1 MSASE
6 SRSASGEV
14 VKGANGALSSS
25 AWPAAEPS
33 LISKALGTASA
44 QADADAQHPHQAE
57 MSREEM
63 PKARVAPDHVKDM
76 HGAHAE
82 QVPALAVGDTERA
95 VDPGIDDLGWS
106 QDPKVPVPVLHSIKN
121 EELWQL
127 IRRFNNSV
135 AHVKFIERPPP
146 GGMDL
151 NIADKDPFSPEKLK
165 STLERIYLTVG
176 LGFASFFKHIAR
188 IRSWHEQR
196 RTAVFAGTYAL
207 AWLLDIVV
215 PALISFVVL
224 LLVSPRS
231 RRVLFPPAPL
241 AAISAKTGEA
251 KVPKAGHLGSESLT
265 GAKESYQGEAAE
277 KEAEH
282 AVKSISKLAV
292 STAIGGGHQSTG
304 DAKAKAG
311 GQEESDEDS
320 ENYSIS
326 EKDGQV
332 KVEEPVAAL
341 TSSAHAAQDATT
353 ADDKG
358 TSQTAAAAVDQS
370 LWNTM
375 QPFLHALED
384 LADTWER
391 FGNALS
397 PMAPFSRHRARAF
410 LGGIL
415 APLVVV
421 SYFTSIYVVYR
432 GTTAGLGFAF
442 FAQPLF
448 DKLAISDLRKLLDEK
463 VPNWKEYLELRNSIL
478 KGVPTNAQ
486 LTITLLRI
494 GEANK
499 SPLPPPPPS
508 NVAPEPEAL
517 EGHEMADDSNL
528 PPEYKEQ
535 LREAA
540 QEQKEEEEEE
550 VSGGDT
556 SSGKQ
561 KAKKGSRFLRFLKGT
576 TAGATETALGANRVK
591 ASVGVEVAKRKV
603 GVVKKTLGPEASGDG
618 PSSFHARFKGKRGLL
633 LISTTA
639 TTPCVSFEKR
649 QPAHA
654 RAALA
659 AAEAAAAA
667 SRADGK
673 EEEDGEAAKKLA
685 DLAEKA
691 RPAPLFS
698 LQIDEIRSVK
708 KLGGLGIT
716 GKLLVGWALDSVVA
730 DGLEIETSSGQTFIL
745 SALPRRDEVFN
756 RLVSLGKQQWEAW

>member
-1 MSASE
+1 M
-6 SRSASGEV
+6 SGEV

-25 AWPAAEPS
+25 ASPAVEPS

-44 QADADAQHPHQAE
+44 QADVHARHPHQAE

-82 QVPALAVGDTERA
+82 QVPALAEGDSERA

-188 IRSWHEQR
+188 VRSWHEQR

-231 RRVLFPPAPL
+231 RRLLFPPAPL

-265 GAKESYQGEAAE
+265 GAKESFKGEAAE

-304 DAKAKAG
+304 DARAKTG

-353 ADDKG
+353 ADDNG

-415 APLVVV
+415 APLVVL

-432 GTTAGLGFAF
+432 SSTAGLGFAF

-463 VPNWKEYLELRNSIL
+463 IPNWKEYLELRNSIL

-517 EGHEMADDSNL
+517 EG
-528 PPEYKEQ
+528 
-535 LREAA
+535 
-540 QEQKEEEEEE
+540 
-550 VSGGDT
+550 
-556 SSGKQ
+556 
-561 KAKKGSRFLRFLKGT
+561 T

-591 ASVGVEVAKRKV
+591 ASAGVQVAKRKV

-639 TTPCVSFEKR
+639 TTP
-649 QPAHA
+649 
-654 RAALA
+654 
-659 AAEAAAAA
+659 
-667 SRADGK
+667 
-673 EEEDGEAAKKLA
+673 
-685 DLAEKA
+685 
-691 RPAPLFS
+691 

-716 GKLLVGWALDSVVA
+716 GKLIVGWALDSVVA
-730 DGLEIETSSGQTFIL
+730 DALQIETSSGQSFIL